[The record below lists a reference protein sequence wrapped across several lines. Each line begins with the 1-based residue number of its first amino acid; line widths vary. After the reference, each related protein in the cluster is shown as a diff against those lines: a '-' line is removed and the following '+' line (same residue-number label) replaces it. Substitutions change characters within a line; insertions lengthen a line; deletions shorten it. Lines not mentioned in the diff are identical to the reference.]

1 MLIIKDISN
10 LKLYLE
16 AYENKGYSVGYIQTM
31 GALHEGHG
39 DLINKSQ
46 KDNK

>member
-16 AYENKGYSVGYIQTM
+16 AYKNKGYSIGYIPTM

-39 DLINKSQ
+39 ELIYDSQ
-46 KDNK
+46 